1 MRRIRKRLLSFQL
14 ECLRPKAAFPIRAY
28 FLFFV
33 FKKKLISFEGRSEP
47 ISITGLS

>member
-14 ECLRPKAAFPIRAY
+14 ECLRPKAAFPIRAC

-33 FKKKLISFEGRSEP
+33 FKKLVSFGVRSEP